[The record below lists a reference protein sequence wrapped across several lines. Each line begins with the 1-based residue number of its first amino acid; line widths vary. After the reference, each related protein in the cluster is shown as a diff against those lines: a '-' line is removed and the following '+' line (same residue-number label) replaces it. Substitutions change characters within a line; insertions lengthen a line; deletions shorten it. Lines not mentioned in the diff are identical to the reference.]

1 MQQIH
6 GLLEKISRRAVWAG
20 GLALLIAAFIVTVDV
35 LMRKFFSI
43 TMSGSDEVSGY
54 VFAASTT
61 WAYSFCLL
69 HRANVRIDAFYN
81 FLPRPVKAVLDVVGA
96 ILLLLYM
103 GILTQHATNVF
114 LESWA
119 NGSVSVTTLQTPLW
133 IPQLLWIG
141 GLYLFM
147 LTLIFVCLHSLIG
160 LLSGNLNRVQMTVG
174 VRSLED
180 EIMEETHGMG
190 ANLKTGGA

>member
-1 MQQIH
+1 MQQLHI
-6 GLLEKISRRAVWAG
+6 LLEQISRRAVWIG
-20 GLALLIAAFIVTVDV
+20 GLALLFAAFIVTIDV
-35 LMRKFFSI
+35 FMRKFFSI

-81 FLPRPVKAVLDVVGA
+81 FLPRAVCAVLDVVGA
-96 ILLLLYM
+96 ILLLIYM
-103 GILTQHATNVF
+103 GVLTERATHVF
-114 LESWA
+114 LESLA

-133 IPQLLWIG
+133 IPQLAWVC
-141 GLYLFM
+141 GLYLF
-147 LTLIFVCLHSLIG
+147 LITLIFVCLHALIG
-160 LLSGNLNRVQMTVG
+160 LLRGDLVRVQLTAG

-190 ANLKTGGA
+190 INSKMGGA

>member
-1 MQQIH
+1 MQQLH
-6 GLLEKISRRAVWAG
+6 RFLEKVSRLAVWAG
-20 GLALLIAAFIVTVDV
+20 GIALLVSAFIVTVDV

-43 TMSGSDEVSGY
+43 TMSGSDEISGY

-81 FLPRPVKAVLDVVGA
+81 FLPRPVKAVLDVGGA
-96 ILLLLYM
+96 VLLLTYM
-103 GILTQHATNVF
+103 GILTKHATLVF

-133 IPQLLWIG
+133 IPQLLWVG

-160 LLSGNLNRVQMTVG
+160 LLQGDLKRVQMTVG

-190 ANLKTGGA
+190 TDLKTGGA